1 MATPTDQAAA
11 TAAASNT
18 AQPAGESNIIA
29 AQDDVES
36 DTGDSAYSDDE
47 SYTTSLKSSITA
59 YEFRHGRRYHAYQAG
74 RYPLPNDEQEQDRLD
89 MQYFTLRLAFDDKL
103 FFAPIGDSPQAV
115 LDVGTGTGIWAI
127 DFGDLYPSAE
137 VIGTDLSPIQPKW
150 VPPNVKFEVDDAEQ
164 TWLFPADHFD
174 LVHTR
179 LMSGG
184 IRDWPLLFRQSF
196 KHCKPGGWVEC
207 QELDVDAR
215 SDDSSFPDDS
225 AILRWCANQ
234 ETAAQKAGV
243 TLRIYGDV
251 LEQQMRAAGFINVVV
266 RKFKI
271 PIGVWPADEKMRE
284 VGCAQLIT
292 MLEGLEGLTIAFW
305 VGMLGWKPEEVSVFL
320 AMVRNEFKSRKVHS
334 YWPVYA
340 VYGQK
345 PESGR

>member
-1 MATPTDQAAA
+1 M
-11 TAAASNT
+11 AAS
-18 AQPAGESNIIA
+18 AIGLSC
-29 AQDDVES
+29 S
-36 DTGDSAYSDDE
+36 DRASSAWRDPKRNE
-47 SYTTSLKSSITA
+47 ANKLLLATSLTV
-59 YEFRHGRRYHAYQAG
+59 FCR
-74 RYPLPNDEQEQDRLD
+74 
-89 MQYFTLRLAFDDKL
+89 
-103 FFAPIGDSPQAV
+103 
-115 LDVGTGTGIWAI
+115 
-127 DFGDLYPSAE
+127 
-137 VIGTDLSPIQPKW
+137 
-150 VPPNVKFEVDDAEQ
+150 
-164 TWLFPADHFD
+164 
-174 LVHTR
+174 
-179 LMSGG
+179 
-184 IRDWPLLFRQSF
+184 
-196 KHCKPGGWVEC
+196 HCKPGGWVEC

-334 YWPVYA
+334 YWPVYVTPFFWFVRTVCFWTA
-340 VYGQK
+340 TAKILGGFAGTPSTDRSQK
-345 PESGR
+345 AADEA